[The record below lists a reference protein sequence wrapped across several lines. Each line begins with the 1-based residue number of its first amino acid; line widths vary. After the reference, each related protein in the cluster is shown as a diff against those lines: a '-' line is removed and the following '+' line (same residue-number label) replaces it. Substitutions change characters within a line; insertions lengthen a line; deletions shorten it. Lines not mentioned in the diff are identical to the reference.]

1 MSAKIRIK
9 DIAKEAGVSVGT
21 VDRVLHNRGEVKA
34 STKEKILKIAD
45 RLNYKPNIAAKVLK
59 SSTSYKI
66 AVLLPLPEGDNQ
78 YWSKHPIGIDN
89 SLESVYPFTVHSRF
103 FQFEIHNETD
113 FNIKAA
119 SILDW
124 KPDGVIIAPVLKKE
138 SQILC
143 MQLDSLNI
151 PYTFIDSN
159 IDNTNC
165 LSFIGED
172 AYQGGRV
179 AASIM
184 DLGIN
189 KDDDI
194 LIVNIAK
201 NVDNNQHLSNRQL
214 GFTSY
219 FMDSGINTGK
229 KINIIIPSTKPEL
242 VKSMLDNVFEQNPQ
256 IKGIMVSGSRTY
268 AVAKYLQDSGKDQLF
283 LIGYEVFGKNTYY
296 LQQRVINFLISQR
309 PIEQAEKAF
318 KRLFDYL
325 AFQTIPNKKELQ
337 PIDIINIENIN
348 LV

>member
-1 MSAKIRIK
+1 MVAKVRIK

-45 RLNYKPNIAAKVLK
+45 KMNYKPNIAAKVLK

-66 AVLLPLPEGDNQ
+66 AILMPLPEGDNQ

-89 SLESVYPFTVHSRF
+89 SLESVYPFTVHTRF
-103 FQFEIHNETD
+103 FQFEIHNEID
-113 FNIKAA
+113 FNLKAA
-119 SILDW
+119 SIIDW
-124 KPDGVIIAPVLKKE
+124 KPDGVIMAPVLKKE
-138 SQILC
+138 SQTLC
-143 MQLDSLNI
+143 LQLDSLNI
-151 PYTFIDSN
+151 PYTFIDSH
-159 IDNTNC
+159 IENTNC

-184 DLGIN
+184 DLGLS
-189 KDDDI
+189 KEDDI
-194 LIVNIAK
+194 LIINIAK
-201 NVDNNQHLSNRQL
+201 DVDNNQHLSNRYK

-219 FMDSGINTGK
+219 FMDSGLNTGN
-229 KINIIIPSTKPEL
+229 KINIKIPSTNPDL
-242 VKSMLDNVFEQNPQ
+242 VKNMLDQVFEQNPN

-268 AVAKYLQDSGKDQLF
+268 AVAKYLQDSKRENIF

-325 AFQTIPNKKELQ
+325 AFQVTPNKKELQ
-337 PIDIINIENIN
+337 PIDIINIENVN
-348 LV
+348 LL